1 MTQEESMSIE
11 DNWRGRKLRE
21 YAARG
26 VFAEWEVRL
35 HPVEQPVLDAKN
47 QNGPICSTTKNYQRI
62 TYFIQLTV
70 EGVKCQSPVEAKI
83 STNSCK
89 DGGFSFARRENAL
102 RLKPKLPPTKN

>member
-1 MTQEESMSIE
+1 MTQEESMSNE

-21 YAARG
+21 YAAGG
-26 VFAEWEVRL
+26 VFAEWE
-35 HPVEQPVLDAKN
+35 
-47 QNGPICSTTKNYQRI
+47 CSTTKNYQRI

>member
-26 VFAEWEVRL
+26 VFAEWEWDYTQL
-35 HPVEQPVLDAKN
+35 NNQGGGAKN